1 MILVDT
7 SIWVD
12 HLRRGS
18 PGLVQLLKKAEV
30 IVHPFVI
37 GELGCGNLKN
47 RQTILALLKELPTV
61 TIAEHEEV
69 LELVESRK
77 LMGHGVGWV
86 DAHLL
91 ASALLSGSPLW
102 TADKKLRSLC
112 AALGVL
118 Y

>member
-7 SIWVD
+7 SVWVN
-12 HLRRGS
+12 HLRKGS
-18 PGLVQLLKKAEV
+18 DELVTLLQGVEV
-30 IVHPFVI
+30 ATHPFII
-37 GELGCGNLKN
+37 GELSCGNLKN
-47 RQTILALLKELPTV
+47 RETILGLLTELPRV

-77 LMGHGVGWV
+77 LVGSGIGLMES
-86 DAHLL
+86 HLL
-91 ASALLSGSPLW
+91 ASALLSGTPLW

-112 AALGVL
+112 ATLGVL

>member
-47 RQTILALLKELPTV
+47 RQTILALLKE
-61 TIAEHEEV
+61 
-69 LELVESRK
+69 
-77 LMGHGVGWV
+77 
-86 DAHLL
+86 
-91 ASALLSGSPLW
+91 
-102 TADKKLRSLC
+102 
-112 AALGVL
+112 
-118 Y
+118 